1 MPKIYRLVFIG
12 ALKSNQYLVGLFIFN
27 LFLIWAN
34 TSPFLGLFIA
44 ELFNNIDYNKRLMII
59 GHFRTML
66 TRHVF
71 ASGINSAMG
80 GSPDLPG

>member
-44 ELFNNIDYNKRLMII
+44 ELFNNIDYIKQLMII

-66 TRHVF
+66 TWHVF